1 MWQIYTGRCLK
12 IYPLTTKP
20 RLFSGKDPGDE
31 GTDIAHNASLLN
43 KPMNWAPSKVHFI
56 LHEGSCCMLWCEI
69 VSTFN
74 SFIADIWLTSA
85 ILEKE
90 KVTDLFL
97 VGSVNT
103 QVGTI
108 ALLGDLGQ
116 RQVFTM
122 EVEVFDVWN
131 FDTMNCGLK
140 LTCSL

>member
-1 MWQIYTGRCLK
+1 
-12 IYPLTTKP
+12 
-20 RLFSGKDPGDE
+20 
-31 GTDIAHNASLLN
+31 
-43 KPMNWAPSKVHFI
+43 
-56 LHEGSCCMLWCEI
+56 MLWWEI

-74 SFIADIWLTSA
+74 SFIADIWLLSA

-90 KVTDLFL
+90 KVKDLFL

-122 EVEVFDVWN
+122 EV
-131 FDTMNCGLK
+131 
-140 LTCSL
+140 